1 MLHTKALL
9 CDDDLAI
16 IGSANFDHRS
26 FRLNFEVSMLF
37 RDAGAV
43 PPNWPELIE
52 RECARRRRS
61 ATTATRPLWRSR
73 LPEALARL
81 VSPLL

>member
-1 MLHTKALL
+1 MMHSKALL
-9 CDDDLAI
+9 VDDDLAL

-37 RDAGAV
+37 RDAGIATALAALV
-43 PPNWPELIE
+43 EQEFACASPVHHE
-52 RECARRRRS
+52 RK
-61 ATTATRPLWRSR
+61 RPLFRVR

-81 VSPLL
+81 FSPLL

>member
-1 MLHTKALL
+1 MLV
-9 CDDDLAI
+9 DDDLAL

-37 RDAGAV
+37 RDTGIAG
-43 PPNWPELIE
+43 EL
-52 RECARRRRS
+52 ARLVEGEFAFAPRVHRDR
-61 ATTATRPLWRSR
+61 ARPLWRAR